1 MSWKFWEK
9 EKVCS
14 HEYEMS
20 YNAQDDHNDSYIEFY
35 FLGTCIHCGKE
46 SNPTF
51 KISPKISGTST
62 ERFTKYMPVVLQR
75 LYGSCKVVNK
85 L

>member
-1 MSWKFWEK
+1 MRWKFW

-14 HEYEMS
+14 HEYEMQ
-20 YNAQDDHNDSYIEFY
+20 YNACYDHCSDYIEFY

-46 SNPTF
+46 HNPTF
-51 KISPKISGTST
+51 KISPKIDAATK
-62 ERFTKYMPVVLQR
+62 ERVEKYIPIVLQR
-75 LYGSCKVVNK
+75 LYASCKVVNK

>member
-1 MSWKFWEK
+1 MRWKFWEK

-14 HEYEMS
+14 HEFKMS
-20 YNAQDDHNDSYIEFY
+20 YNAHDDHDYSYMKFY

-46 SNPTF
+46 HNPVFT
-51 KISPKISGTST
+51 ISPKINATSE
-62 ERFTKYMPVVLQR
+62 ERFKKYIPIVLQR